1 MKTDFSSPFM
11 QAAIIKN
18 PGQPTEQRFSLS
30 VNSNQ
35 ANPSDLL
42 AASLTGTTGGPKA
55 DDPLFTSTRSYL
67 SSVTISMDLGGVPTI
82 DVVLTPTLEDARKI
96 IDSTLL
102 EYPITA
108 IEVTV
113 GYSTGEQGATKTP
126 PFQGILQPP
135 EVNFGTDVTLTL
147 KGVGTA
153 GYYLAATA
161 KTGTESRQT
170 RQKHIEN
177 LVAKLPEVTT
187 SFNDW
192 ILDDASLALLRVE
205 VPLVNAGT
213 SYLHLISQ
221 LARQAGC
228 WVNTFDTTDSNGTAD
243 TRDGFRKLNLISQSA
258 MMARAPLALLT
269 LYDFGG
275 EIGSSIANRAIYPIL
290 SVSVG
295 EGLSAVFLSGYT
307 KKLRT
312 AKIDPTTHE
321 SSKDTT
327 GPANA
332 SVAGG
337 GDAQTGVKTASNE
350 HSETMAP
357 QPDEDPA
364 TSQTGLQQLAGMT
377 SLSSSVGLQLDIE
390 TLGLPDALP
399 GNMYEVRG
407 LSLRIDG
414 LYICHALKHSVSA
427 SGFTTSLTLI
437 QNSQLM
443 VQAILNKITPKVTNE
458 NPPIPDAPGTES
470 QLRIP
475 DGVAV
480 VPTVEGAP

>member
-11 QAAIIKN
+11 EATIIKN
-18 PGQPTEQRFSLS
+18 PGQPTEKRFSLS

-67 SSVTISMDLGGVPTI
+67 SSVTISMDLGGVPTL

-108 IEVTV
+108 IEVVV

-126 PFQGILQPP
+126 PFQAILQPP

-161 KTGTESRQT
+161 KTGVEVRET

-177 LVAKLPEVTT
+177 LVAKLPEVSTD
-187 SFNDW
+187 FRAW
-192 ILDDASLALLRVE
+192 VLDPHSTAALQEV

-228 WVNTFDTTDSNGTAD
+228 WVNTFDASDKKN
-243 TRDGFRKLNLISQSA
+243 GFRKLRLISQAA
-258 MMARAPLALLT
+258 MMLREPLALLT

-275 EIGSSIANRAIYPIL
+275 AIGSSIANRAIYPIL

-295 EGLSAVFLSGYT
+295 EGLSGVFLSGYT

-321 SSKDTT
+321 SSEDTT
-327 GPANA
+327 GPADA
-332 SVAGG
+332 TVAGREG
-337 GDAQTGVKTASNE
+337 AQTGVKGASNDL
-350 HSETMAP
+350 SETMAP
-357 QPDEDPA
+357 KPDEDPA
-364 TSQTGLQQLAGMT
+364 NSETWVQQIAGMT
-377 SLSSSVGLQLDIE
+377 GLSSSVGLQLDIE
-390 TLGLPDALP
+390 TLGLPDAQP

-414 LYICHALKHSVSA
+414 PYICHALKHSVSA

-443 VQAILNKITPKVTNE
+443 VQAILDKITPKQTNP

-470 QLRIP
+470 QLQTP
-475 DGVAV
+475 DGVV
-480 VPTVEGAP
+480 VEPTVEGAP

>member
-1 MKTDFSSPFM
+1 VKTDFSSPFM
-11 QAAIIKN
+11 EATIIKN
-18 PGQPTEQRFSLS
+18 PGANEKRFSLS

-108 IEVTV
+108 IEVVV

-161 KTGTESRQT
+161 KTGVESRET

-187 SFNDW
+187 SFADW
-192 ILDDASLALLRVE
+192 TLDDASKSALREV

-228 WVNTFDTTDSNGTAD
+228 WVNTFDATDKKN
-243 TRDGFRKLNLISQSA
+243 GFRKLNLISQSA
-258 MMARAPLALLT
+258 MMLRAPLDLLT

-275 EIGSSIANRAIYPIL
+275 VLTGSSSIANRGIYPIL

-321 SSKDTT
+321 VPEATA
-327 GPANA
+327 GPADA
-332 SVAGG
+332 TVAGRDG
-337 GDAQTGVKTASNE
+337 TQTGVKNASNDL
-350 HSETMAP
+350 SEVMAP

-364 TSQTGLQQLAGMT
+364 NSETWAQQIAGMT
-377 SLSSSVGLQLDIE
+377 SLSSSVGLQLDID
-390 TLGLPDALP
+390 TLGLPDAQP

-414 LYICHALKHSVSA
+414 PYICHALKHSMSA

-443 VQAILNKITPKVTNE
+443 VQAILDKITPKVKNE

-470 QLRIP
+470 QLQNP
-475 DGVAV
+475 DGVVV